1 MPAKLETGA
10 DNETRTRDL
19 FLGKEALYQLS
30 YIRKPGDP
38 KRIRTAVN
46 REKAGC
52 PSPLDDGAVNLHFTA
67 CQTVLNTGAY
77 NRIRTGDL
85 WRDRPAL

>member
-10 DNETRTRDL
+10 GNETRTRDP

-30 YIRKPGDP
+30 YTRIPGGP

-52 PSPLDDGAVNLHFTA
+52 PSPLDDGVINHSQSPFGLYLAA
-67 CQTVLNTGAY
+67 RRGIEPLNTS
-77 NRIRTGDL
+77 
-85 WRDRPAL
+85 